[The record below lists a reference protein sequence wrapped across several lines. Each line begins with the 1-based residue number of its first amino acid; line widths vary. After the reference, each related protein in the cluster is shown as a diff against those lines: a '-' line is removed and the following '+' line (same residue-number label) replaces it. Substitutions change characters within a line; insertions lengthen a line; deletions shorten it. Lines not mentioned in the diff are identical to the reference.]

1 MKIFEKLE
9 YIKSQGIIF
18 WSEAKWPTTMEWN
31 AKCSDVLGQASS
43 PEPAEPSPSKPKPS
57 PALMRACSGLGPSFR
72 FWKPKPG
79 AQAQALTL
87 VVWCK
92 ILDWKYS
99 INNFE

>member
-57 PALMRACSGLGPSFR
+57 PALTRAHSGLGLASDFGSPSLGFDTLW
-72 FWKPKPG
+72 FG
-79 AQAQALTL
+79 ARPSTG
-87 VVWCK
+87 
-92 ILDWKYS
+92 S
-99 INNFE
+99 IV